1 MFLIIVPDS
10 DPDIYIPWSEK
21 MILCHFLGSG
31 VILSFN
37 IFGVNFFII
46 RKQKGHFLG
55 CDFASLFSFV
65 FENTENATVDL
76 VCATC

>member
-1 MFLIIVPDS
+1 
-10 DPDIYIPWSEK
+10 

-37 IFGVNFFII
+37 IFCVNLFII
-46 RKQKGHFLG
+46 RKQNGHFVG

-76 VCATC
+76 VCATRWRVITIKAVIRFMRKKLLA